1 MAWHSIGPT
10 LILNAGAYPGGW
22 ETVDLTLD
30 SLGNP
35 TGLPGARVLALIAYT
50 HGGGWAAHE
59 AVRPQDDAADWMP
72 LVGDGQGCCS
82 SVPDDP
88 GTSGIPK
95 FMGAILPTDAA
106 GQIGFAANAAIV
118 GAPRS
123 LWVLGYLD
131 WTDTWA
137 PGGTT
142 VYGPGA
148 MPVAMT
154 DLDIS
159 GTIGAIDALCFF
171 RHQWTAGGVD
181 RYGLRRYGDTET
193 YVWTGGVAPLG
204 AACVGSLASATL
216 RRGLCATADAGIVEH
231 MAAAAQD
238 GQLDLLGYAPATI
251 AAAEVFAAAAP
262 PAAWGTTLD
271 LTVDT
276 GAAPTG
282 LTGES
287 FALLRFTLRAGA
299 GGIMRPVACRRP
311 GDALNYLSPFW
322 GHSWPGGT
330 SESGVYANDRS
341 VVLPCSTD
349 ALGQIEWAGSAAG
362 GEQWQVELISFV
374 GSVAPPVPPVVT
386 GTAPSGISV
395 AVGAAIEFSTTDD
408 TQVIEATIA
417 LTLQDPLG
425 ATHLAVVAG
434 VIQAGYSGSITPVGT
449 GFDVSVTKDGGMA
462 EGIWTATA
470 YCEDGSALSDTDVWH
485 WYVHSGAFLPW
496 EPVT

>member
-1 MAWHSIGPT
+1 MAWHPIGPT

-30 SLGNP
+30 HLGAP

-88 GTSGIPK
+88 GASGIPK
-95 FMGAILPTDAA
+95 YMGALLPTDAA
-106 GQIGFAANAAIV
+106 GLVGFSANAAIV

-123 LWVLGYLD
+123 LWLLGYLD
-131 WTDTWA
+131 WTDTGA

-142 VYGPGA
+142 VFGPGA
-148 MPVAMT
+148 MPVAWT
-154 DLDIS
+154 NLDIS

-181 RYGLRRYGDTET
+181 RYGLRRDGDTET

-251 AAAEVFAAAAP
+251 AAAEVFVAAAP

-374 GSVAPPVPPVVT
+374 GAAASTVT
-386 GTAPSGISV
+386 SFINRV
-395 AVGAAIEFSTTDD
+395 WD
-408 TQVIEATIA
+408 T
-417 LTLQDPLG
+417 
-425 ATHLAVVAG
+425 VAG
-434 VIQAGYSGSITPVGT
+434 SMIRWVTTSAPDPGGVSYPGPGVYGVDTSSYCMEGSWTTPTVTTEFLNRWWDSIAVAMVRYTTT
-449 GFDVSVTKDGGMA
+449 GAPDPTGASYPGPGVPGV
-462 EGIWTATA
+462 TATS
-470 YCEDGSALSDTDVWH
+470 YCLEGSW
-485 WYVHSGAFLPW
+485 
-496 EPVT
+496 